1 VEVESLLAELVRI
14 KSVNPPG
21 GETEVATC
29 LKHLFDSCHIPNEII
44 ESNPGRGNFLAYLG
58 EGEKSLL
65 YLAHIDVVPVT
76 EGWSFPPFS
85 GEIKGGFVH
94 GRGTLDCKG
103 LAAAQAVAMIR
114 LSQSGK
120 LGGRLIF
127 AATAGEETGGI
138 AGVKYLAENYAEKI
152 RADFVVTEG
161 GWQPMKIGNKVC
173 HFVQAGEKG
182 VIRAKIR
189 TSGVSAHGA
198 LPTLGDNAVVKMAR
212 TINGLADYQPPI
224 TLIPEVSE
232 LVQKIAGLSGFS
244 DKISTGNISRFIGSV
259 DDRMLSAYLTSITRM
274 TVSSNV
280 VRGGV
285 KANIIP
291 DYSEAE
297 VDIRVLPGQ
306 DPEFV
311 LKELGRVAGKAEMEI
326 TRYTA
331 PTFSR
336 VDSKLYE
343 LVSNTMTEC
352 LPEDTILPCVATGST
367 DCRYLRPMGIPC
379 YGIGMMALDLDEKMK
394 QSVHGRD
401 EKIDIGSLKL
411 KTYFLTRLAGRYLGV

>member
-1 VEVESLLAELVRI
+1 MAVEHLLADLVRI
-14 KSVNPPG
+14 ESVNPPG
-21 GETEVATC
+21 GETEVASY
-29 LKHLFDSCHIPNEII
+29 LKNLFDSYHIKSEII

-65 YLAHIDVVPVT
+65 YLSHIDVVPVT

-85 GEIKGGFVH
+85 GEIRDDFVH

-103 LAAAQAVAMIR
+103 LAAAQAWALIQ

-138 AGVKYLAENYAEKI
+138 AGVKYLVENHPEKI
-152 RADFVVTEG
+152 RADFTLTEG
-161 GWQPMKIGNKVC
+161 GWQPIKIGNKVC
-173 HFVQAGEKG
+173 HFIQAGEKG
-182 VIRAKIR
+182 VIRARVR
-189 TSGVSAHGA
+189 TSGISAHGA

-212 TINGLADYQPPI
+212 AVKGLADYQPQV

-232 LVQKIAGLSGFS
+232 LLQEIATLSGFTN
-244 DKISTGNISRFIGSV
+244 KISPENINQFIESV
-259 DDRMLSAYLTSITRM
+259 SDRMLSAYLTSITRM
-274 TVSSNV
+274 TVSPNV

-285 KANIIP
+285 KVNIIP
-291 DYSEAE
+291 DNSEAE

-306 DPEFV
+306 DPQFV
-311 LKELGRVAGKAEMEI
+311 LKELGRFIGKAEMAI

-331 PTFSR
+331 PTFSGTATGAYR
-336 VDSKLYE
+336 LITNATAE
-343 LVSNTMTEC
+343 T
-352 LPEDTILPCVATGST
+352 LPGDTILPCVATGST
-367 DCRYLRPMGIPC
+367 DCRYLRPLGMPC
-379 YGIGMMALDLDEKMK
+379 YGIGMMALNLDEKMK

-411 KTYFLTRLAGRYLGV
+411 KSDFLMRLAGRYLGT

>member
-1 VEVESLLAELVRI
+1 VEVENLLADLVRI

-29 LKHLFDSCHIPNEII
+29 LKNLFDSCHIPNEII
-44 ESNPGRGNFLAYLG
+44 ESSPGRGNFLAYLG

-94 GRGTLDCKG
+94 GRGSLDCKG
-103 LAAAQAVAMIR
+103 LTAAQAGAMIR

-138 AGVKYLAENYAEKI
+138 VGVKYLAENYAEKI

-161 GWQPMKIGNKVC
+161 GWQPMKIGNRVC

-182 VIRAKIR
+182 VIRAKIM

-212 TINGLADYQPPI
+212 TINGLADYQPRI
-224 TLIPEVSE
+224 ILIPEVSE
-232 LVQKIAGLSGFS
+232 LVQKIAGLSGFN
-244 DKISTGNISRFIGSV
+244 DKISTENVDQFIKSV

-274 TVSSNV
+274 TVSPNV
-280 VRGGV
+280 VRGGI

-291 DYSEAE
+291 DNSEAE

-306 DPEFV
+306 DPGFV
-311 LKELGRVAGKAEMEI
+311 LKELGRVIREAEMEI

-331 PTFSR
+331 PTFSG
-336 VDSKLYE
+336 VATESYE
-343 LVSNTMTEC
+343 LISNTMAES
-352 LPEDTILPCVATGST
+352 LPGDNILPCVATGST
-367 DCRYLRPMGIPC
+367 DCRYLRPLGVPC
-379 YGIGMMALDLDEKMK
+379 YGI
-394 QSVHGRD
+394 S
-401 EKIDIGSLKL
+401 ID
-411 KTYFLTRLAGRYLGV
+411 